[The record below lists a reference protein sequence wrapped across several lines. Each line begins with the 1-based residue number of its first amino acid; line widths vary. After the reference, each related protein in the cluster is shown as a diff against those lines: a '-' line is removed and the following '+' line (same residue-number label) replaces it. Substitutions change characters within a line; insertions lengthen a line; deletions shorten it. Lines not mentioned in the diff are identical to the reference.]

1 MDHNATRPQA
11 SARLAQER
19 YCGARTGQAHADFA
33 AFDSGPVH
41 VPTRVGGSSGMV
53 SYQLLIDAL
62 ARE

>member
-41 VPTRVGGSSGMV
+41 VPTYTRRWQLW
-53 SYQLLIDAL
+53 YQLLIDAL